1 MGDVINVQDS
11 RHFTN
16 RHNGQKAMEEGG
28 IDLTRMTECPREQTM
43 TPLGGG
49 QRNL

>member
-16 RHNGQKAMEEGG
+16 RHNGQNAMEEGG